1 MAFMMEISRLEALRR
16 RDPWR
21 PHRVGDGRRR
31 RESGVQGPSR
41 RAGDGSAASA
51 TDPAG
56 KEGEACGLHRTG
68 SRRGSPRCRWWPLRL
83 PDARYSPTER
93 AGVPCIAKAPTIALT
108 RKTHRIVTTKIGRAH
123 V

>member
-1 MAFMMEISRLEALRR
+1 MRISDWSSDVCSSDLQPPRSAPRR

-68 SRRGSPRCRWWPLRL
+68 SRRGRARKSVVKGKSGSVRL
-83 PDARYSPTER
+83 TLGGRR
-93 AGVPCIAKAPTIALT
+93 NIQK
-108 RKTHRIVTTKIGRAH
+108 KKKKIKKI
-123 V
+123 